1 MSSIAEVTMIL
12 IVEDDEHKSSQ
23 ILEICDQVH
32 IAKDRLKTVDNVRDA
47 VRFLIDSIPE
57 LIVLDMSLPSHK
69 ALPGQ
74 GTPVPMPT
82 GGIEILFELKKRK
95 LTDLPVLILTQ
106 YHEIE
111 IEGDSIPVNKSADA
125 LKDTYGF
132 TAVQACY
139 YEHFHGATWMIVTKR
154 FLEKK

>member
-1 MSSIAEVTMIL
+1 MIL

-23 ILEICDQVH
+23 ILEICDH
-32 IAKDRLKTVDNVRDA
+32 MLIAKEMRTTVDNVRDA
-47 VRFLIDSIPE
+47 VRFLLECIPE
-57 LIVLDMSLPSHK
+57 KIVLDMSLPSHK

-74 GTPVPMPT
+74 GTPVPMPN

-111 IEGDSIPVNKSADA
+111 IEGDSFPVDKSATA
-125 LKDTYGF
+125 LKDMFGF
-132 TAVQACY
+132 TSVQACY
-139 YEHFHGATWMIVTKR
+139 YEHIHGAKWMVVTKN
-154 FLEKK
+154 FLDNK